1 MRMELER
8 HQKLV
13 GEVDVTPVQQRVS
26 RLEDELEQLRQ
37 CARALALPA
46 ALLDGLAAADRM
58 CSTGRKQTMNT
69 FATVCC
75 TSL

>member
-37 CARALALPA
+37 CAPAVTLPA
-46 ALLDGLAAADRM
+46 SLLDSRVA
-58 CSTGRKQTMNT
+58 
-69 FATVCC
+69 VCYM
-75 TSL
+75 SI

>member
-37 CARALALPA
+37 CAPAVTLLAT
-46 ALLDGLAAADRM
+46 LLDSCVAAQRM
-58 CSTGRKQTMNT
+58 CCTGGKH
-69 FATVCC
+69 ASVK
-75 TSL
+75 